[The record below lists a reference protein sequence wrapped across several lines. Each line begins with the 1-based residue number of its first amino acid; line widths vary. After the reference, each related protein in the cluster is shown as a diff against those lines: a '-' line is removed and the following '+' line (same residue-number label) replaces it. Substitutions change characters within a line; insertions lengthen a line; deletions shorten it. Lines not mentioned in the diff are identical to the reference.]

1 MTNTTRTL
9 FSDADLMATLDGRV
23 RQLEG
28 EREGNTIQME
38 ETLADPHV
46 DNQAADKFKKN
57 IESLNAR
64 LSAVQKRKDALQ
76 ATMDQK
82 AKENPEA

>member
-1 MTNTTRTL
+1 MTDTTRTL
-9 FSDADLMATLDGRV
+9 FSDADLMATMNGRIT
-23 RQLEG
+23 QLEG
-28 EREGNTIQME
+28 EREANLIQLD

-46 DNQAADKFKKN
+46 DNAQADQFKKN

-64 LSAVQKRKDALQ
+64 LAAVQKRKDALQ
-76 ATMDQK
+76 ANMDKK